1 MADPDLVTLDDALAD
16 ASRMAERFGASLTS
30 ALKDVALEG
39 RSLEDALRGV
49 AARMADA
56 ALDRALAPLEKG
68 ASNLL
73 GQLAQGL
80 VGGLVGGL
88 AGGLGGTARAD
99 GFTGPPGPGAF
110 PSPPAVTL
118 NVSTP
123 DAASF
128 RRSEG
133 QVAAMLARTAA
144 RGRRSL

>member
-1 MADPDLVTLDDALAD
+1 MPDPDLSGLDDALAD

-30 ALKDVALEG
+30 ALRDVALEG

-80 VGGLVGGL
+80 VGAVAGGL
-88 AGGLGGTARAD
+88 AGGTARAD
-99 GFTGPPGPGAF
+99 GFGGAGPGAF
-110 PSPPAVTL
+110 PPAPAPAAVTL

-128 RRSEG
+128 ARSEG
-133 QVAAMLARTAA
+133 QIAAMLARTAA

>member
-1 MADPDLVTLDDALAD
+1 MSDDLAPLDDALAE
-16 ASRMAERFGASLTS
+16 ASRMAERFGASLTD
-30 ALKDVALEG
+30 ALRDVALEG

-49 AARMADA
+49 ALRMADV
-56 ALDRALAPLEKG
+56 ALDRALKPLEQG

-80 VGGLVGGL
+80 IGGI
-88 AGGLGGTARAD
+88 AGGLGGGATRAD
-99 GFTGPPGPGAF
+99 GFTGSPGAGAF
-110 PSPPAVTL
+110 PPAPVTL

-133 QVAAMLARTAA
+133 QLAAMLARSAA

>member
-1 MADPDLVTLDDALAD
+1 
-16 ASRMAERFGASLTS
+16 MAERFGASLTD
-30 ALKDVALEG
+30 ALRDVALEG

-49 AARMADA
+49 ASRMADA
-56 ALDRALAPLEKG
+56 AFDRALAPLEKG

-80 VGGLVGGL
+80 VGGIASGL
-88 AGGLGGTARAD
+88 AGGTARAD
-99 GFTGPPGPGAF
+99 GFGTPGPGAF
-110 PSPPAVTL
+110 PHAPANVTL